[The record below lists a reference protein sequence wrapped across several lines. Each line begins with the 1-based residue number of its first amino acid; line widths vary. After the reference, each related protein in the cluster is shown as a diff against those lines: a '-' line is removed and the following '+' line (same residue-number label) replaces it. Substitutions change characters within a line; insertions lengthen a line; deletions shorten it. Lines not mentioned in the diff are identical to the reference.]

1 MSHAASSLRTRLL
14 GIFAV
19 LAVCV
24 LPLAAQE
31 IDECFQDCHD
41 LGMLAYGDDQD
52 YEKGS
57 AVFEECME
65 TFCGGM

>member
-1 MSHAASSLRTRLL
+1 MFHLAPSLRTRLIAIA
-14 GIFAV
+14 GV

-31 IDECFQDCHD
+31 IDECFSNCHD
-41 LGMLAYGDDQD
+41 LAMIAYGDDED

-57 AVFEECME
+57 DVFEECME
-65 TFCGGM
+65 DFCGGM

>member
-1 MSHAASSLRTRLL
+1 MSQATFSWRARLTA
-14 GIFAV
+14 IVAV

-31 IDECFQDCHD
+31 IDDCFQDCHD

-52 YEKGS
+52 LDKGS